1 MILCFTVALPVY
13 AELFDECGTIVEKYD
28 YKFNAETGHLTI
40 GKSIE
45 NKKIED
51 IVPVYKNEIK
61 TVTINDGV
69 TSICSQAFAG
79 CRRLT
84 SILLFQIA

>member
-1 MILCFTVALPVY
+1 MILCFIVAVPVY

-45 NKKIED
+45 SKKIED
-51 IVPVYKNEIK
+51 IVPVCKNEFMP
-61 TVTINDGV
+61 V
-69 TSICSQAFAG
+69 
-79 CRRLT
+79 
-84 SILLFQIA
+84 